1 MRGYFERGLAMLSA
15 YILELLGRCR
25 VSGWIISMVSD
36 GILAGVG
43 GVLGF
48 LPNISILFLAL
59 AFLEDSGYMARIAW
73 VMNGTMAS
81 ADFREKPFS
90 RCSWDLAVRSRQS
103 WHPGSWRMKRTGGG
117 RSL

>member
-1 MRGYFERGLAMLSA
+1 MLSA

-59 AFLEDSGYMARIAW
+59 AFLEESG
-73 VMNGTMAS
+73 
-81 ADFREKPFS
+81 
-90 RCSWDLAVRSRQS
+90 
-103 WHPGSWRMKRTGGG
+103 
-117 RSL
+117 